1 MWMGTFAAL
10 CYLLNRTHNVCLM
23 PIYAIQLH
31 IVNAMANQ
39 SSTRVF
45 SQSEVATPT
54 DSQQATHQLM
64 HKQSNDNS
72 LADSPSPPSET
83 KAGELHSSHPIT
95 KGNMGTSTNLIGAEP
110 TFGVFA
116 AAFLFGRAAFFYQ
129 GNSNSPSTID
139 ISGAYTGYV
148 DALAVY
154 YNCRDGDISL
164 QYKCCNIHS
173 DNVIA
178 WICVVL

>member
-1 MWMGTFAAL
+1 MWMATFAAL
-10 CYLLNRTHNVCLM
+10 CYLLHRTHNVCLM

-31 IVNAMANQ
+31 IVYAMANQ
-39 SSTRVF
+39 SSTPVF

-54 DSQQATHQLM
+54 DSQQEIHQLVR
-64 HKQSNDNS
+64 KQSKDNS
-72 LADSPSPPSET
+72 IADPLSPPSEN
-83 KAGELHSSHPIT
+83 KAGEVHSSHPIT
-95 KGNMGTSTNLIGAEP
+95 KGNTGTSSHLIGAEP

-148 DALAVY
+148 DAPAVY
-154 YNCRDGDISL
+154 
-164 QYKCCNIHS
+164 
-173 DNVIA
+173 
-178 WICVVL
+178 